1 MYPHRLDTGQAVK
14 ASALEYLNN
23 FVPLRLNLTVVI
35 CLIKL
40 HLQPQFR
47 SQLSKFISPCLIIPV
62 PFLILFP
69 SQRGTVP
76 PEKMDYEALK
86 EQWSEV
92 EDRDG
97 VRLSWNVFPSTRMVS
112 RRLGDDHSLLTYYL
126 LFLVSRKPRALLS
139 PSAPYTTLSRKSQSH
154 RSSNLSLLHASN
166 HAAPSST
173 PSGKESQ
180 TATVA
185 SS

>member
-1 MYPHRLDTGQAVK
+1 M
-14 ASALEYLNN
+14 
-23 FVPLRLNLTVVI
+23 NLTVGTSSDCI
-35 CLIKL
+35 ANLNSLTTCQILCLY
-40 HLQPQFR
+40 
-47 SQLSKFISPCLIIPV
+47 ISV
-62 PFLILFP
+62 PFLFLFLFLF
-69 SQRGTVP
+69 QRGNVP
-76 PEKMDYEALK
+76 PDKMDYEALK

-112 RRLGDDHSLLTYYL
+112 RKLVDDHSLLTYYL

-139 PSAPYTTLSRKSQSH
+139 PSAPSTTLSRKSQSH
-154 RSSNLSLLHASN
+154 HSSNLSLLHASN

-173 PSGKESQ
+173 RSGKQSQ
-180 TATVA
+180 TADVA